1 MNKLFLSN
9 LTEFDISEIIEMALS
24 DHTSF
29 ASIRNTH
36 GLREKEVKYLMRKN
50 LKRGAY
56 QAWRRRVRQFSDRRM
71 TYK

>member
-9 LTEFDISEIIEMALS
+9 LTDFDISEIIEMALS

-29 ASIRNTH
+29 ASIRKTH